1 MMQKIQRFGG
11 AMFTPVLLFAF
22 SGIVIGVCTVFQ
34 SDVIMGSIA
43 ASDTT
48 WFKVWYVVKEAAWT
62 IFRQVNLL
70 FVISLPI
77 GLAKKQNARACM
89 ESFVLY
95 CTFNYALAAL
105 LSNWGSFVGIDYAI

>member
-1 MMQKIQRFGG
+1 MMQKSSNDLVGP
-11 AMFTPVLLFAF
+11 MFTPVLLFAF

-77 GLAKKQNARACM
+77 GLAKKIQNARACM

-95 CTFNYALAAL
+95 VL
-105 LSNWGSFVGIDYAI
+105 LIMH